1 MNKVFKRALLVVVFS
16 AALLAGILFFLY
28 EYMTDG
34 PTWVRF
40 YANAHIYSGGDLN
53 TGRIVDRRG
62 ALLIETENGSHQ
74 FNESSAVRRATMH
87 AVGDTGGNVA
97 TGVYKNYADKLV
109 GYDLLNGVYS
119 FAGEGTTLSLSLDA
133 ELCAAALEALG
144 GYKGT
149 VGIYNYKTGEL
160 LCMVS
165 APTFDIADPPELPEA
180 PGDAWDGVYINRFI
194 SSTYTPGSIFKLV
207 TAQAA
212 IEEIPDIYSR
222 RFTCEGSIELPGGE
236 IRCSGVHGEIG
247 FDEALAYSCNVA
259 FAEIAVELGEDTLT
273 GYAEKAGVTDS
284 FSFSRMPTA
293 RGSFDVSD
301 TTDSEL
307 AWAGI
312 GQYTDLVNPC
322 GFMVYMGAVAND
334 GVAVYPSLVE
344 KTTNAIGLSFPLGD
358 PKNQTRMMP
367 SATARKLK
375 QMMRNNVE
383 SYYGQENF
391 PGLKICAKSGTAEL
405 SSGSEPHSVFAG
417 FLDDSEHPYA
427 FVVIAENAGAGRGV
441 AGSVANAVL
450 QKAVQLAE

>member
-1 MNKVFKRALLVVVFS
+1 MNKVFKRTLLVVVFS

-28 EYMTDG
+28 EYLTDG

-40 YANAHIYSGGDLN
+40 YANAHIYANGDLN
-53 TGRIVDRRG
+53 TGRIVDRQG
-62 ALLIETENGSHQ
+62 ALLVETDKGVRR
-74 FNESSAVRRATMH
+74 FNDSAAVRRATMH
-87 AVGDTGGNVA
+87 AVGDIGGNVA

-119 FAGEGTTLSLSLDA
+119 FAGEGTTLTLSLDA
-133 ELCAAALEALG
+133 ELCATALEALG

-149 VGIYNYKTGEL
+149 VGVYNYKTGEI
-160 LCMVS
+160 LCMIS

-180 PGDAWDGVYINRFI
+180 PDDAWDGVYINRFV
-194 SSTYTPGSIFKLV
+194 SSSYPPGSIFKLI

-212 IEEIPDIYSR
+212 IDEIPDIHSR
-222 RFTCEGSIELPGGE
+222 TFTCEGSIELPGGE

-259 FAEIAVELGEDTLT
+259 FAEIAVELGGPTLT
-273 GYAEKAGVTDS
+273 HYAEKAGVTDS
-284 FSFSRMPTA
+284 FTFSRMTTA
-293 RGSFDVSD
+293 KGNFDVAD

-322 GFMVYMGAVAND
+322 GFIIYMGAVAND

-358 PKNQTRMMP
+358 PKNATRLMS
-367 SATARKLK
+367 SATARELK
-375 QMMRNNVE
+375 RMMRNNVE

-391 PGLKICAKSGTAEL
+391 PNLQICAKSGTAEL
-405 SSGSEPHSVFAG
+405 SGGSEPHSVFTG

-427 FVVIAENAGAGRGV
+427 FIVIAENAGAGRGV

-450 QKAVQLAE
+450 QKAVMLAD